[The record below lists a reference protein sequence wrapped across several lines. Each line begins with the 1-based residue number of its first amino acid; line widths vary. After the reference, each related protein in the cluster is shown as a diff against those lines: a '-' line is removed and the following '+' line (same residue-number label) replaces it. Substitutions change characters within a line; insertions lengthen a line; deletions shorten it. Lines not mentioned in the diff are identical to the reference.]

1 MNKYNRYIQSS
12 GYSLCPAWLE
22 STLICISLNLYL
34 FNEFQSIYISINRF
48 VAIYFP
54 THYNKLCG
62 IWATVIIHL
71 ALFGNRL
78 QNVVFETYERIKHE
92 NYISFSPDYLMF
104 TAIEVGG
111 TGMVVLF
118 SLMFI
123 VALSANIATF
133 AKISIFY
140 LKSGGNQDADNQ
152 RRVRMNIKLFFQTAL
167 QDFLFLLDNFFTFKL
182 GGLINHRFWI
192 FICATFVWQSVHVL
206 DGLIMIMFNDRL
218 SFLKKSLFTSSEAIS
233 KADSNSTFVKTW
245 PNRTTNRDLSS

>member
-182 GGLINHRFWI
+182 G
-192 FICATFVWQSVHVL
+192 
-206 DGLIMIMFNDRL
+206 LIMIMFNDRL